1 MSNPTPHIA
10 ETSSAIQNAPQ
21 YTLQGIL
28 PQPSVPPPPGLAL
41 DGLREAGNASTMTA
55 KPSASVRNA
64 SGVSPGDELAIG
76 QTGNPSNGPIG
87 STYGTVVSPRVS
99 ANGHEE
105 RSQQAGGQ
113 QAPKFAA
120 TLSDLMSSFKSVGL
134 KGA

>member
-1 MSNPTPHIA
+1 MPNPTPYIA
-10 ETSSAIQNAPQ
+10 DTSSAIQNAPQ

-28 PQPSVPPPPGLAL
+28 PQQTSVQPPPGLAL
-41 DGLREAGNASTMTA
+41 DGLRETGNASTMTT
-55 KPSASVRNA
+55 KPSIVQNTST
-64 SGVSPGDELAIG
+64 VSPGDELAVG
-76 QTGNPSNGPIG
+76 QTGNPRNGPIG
-87 STYGTVVSPRVS
+87 STYGVVESPRPS
-99 ANGHEE
+99 ANGHED